1 MASPAS
7 RSSTAMPAFA
17 ETPDERARMGR
28 ISGVLWILASFITV
42 ASCYLPGAQHVAIGW
57 VFALSGLFFLYGLAS
72 ALGWLRWDRASIKT
86 LGIGMALTIP
96 VIGLG
101 IFFTGGAMSFVQPM
115 LVTTLLYAA
124 FFFPTRWAW
133 PLSIELILVAGTPL
147 VYDGNAIEE
156 AFLPHYVALVAG
168 FLSATWVLVGLRKRL
183 LEAELHQRDIAH
195 RDPLTGVANRRRF
208 DVVLQEEIAVRTRPR
223 GGRRK
228 GDETPLA
235 LLILDLDDFKT
246 INDNHGHP
254 VGDAIL
260 CQVAERAQ
268 SMLRSGDTLARIGGD
283 EFAIVAPGV
292 HGDAVGNLAESV
304 CHAVASSY
312 SDAGTPSPSA
322 SIGWAVFPDDGLDF
336 EALINAADERMLSSK
351 RLTEPAAV

>member
-1 MASPAS
+1 
-7 RSSTAMPAFA
+7 MPAFA

-28 ISGVLWILASFITV
+28 ISGVLWILAAFITV
-42 ASCYLPGAQHVAIGW
+42 ANCYLPGAQHVAMGW
-57 VFALSGLFFLYGLAS
+57 VFALSGAILLYGLAA
-72 ALGWLRWDRASIKT
+72 ALGWLRWDKASMKA
-86 LGIGMALTIP
+86 LGTGMIFTTP

-101 IFFTGGAMSFVQPM
+101 IFLTGGAMSFVQPM

-124 FFFPTRWAW
+124 FFFPARWAW
-133 PLSIELILVAGTPL
+133 PLSIELILVAGTPII
-147 VYDGNAIEE
+147 YDGNAIEE

-208 DVVLQEEIAVRTRPR
+208 DAVLAGEIAVRTRPR

-254 VGDAIL
+254 VGDTIL

-268 SMLRSGDTLARIGGD
+268 SILRSGDTLARIGGD
-283 EFAIVAPGV
+283 EFAIVAPGL
-292 HGDAVGNLAESV
+292 HGDAVRNLAESI
-304 CHAVASSY
+304 CHAVATSY

-336 EALINAADERMLSSK
+336 ETLIDAADERMLSRK
-351 RLTEPAAV
+351 RFSEPATV

>member
-1 MASPAS
+1 MASPVSFAS
-7 RSSTAMPAFA
+7 AAMPAFA
-17 ETPDERARMGR
+17 EAPDERARMGR

-42 ASCYLPGAQHVAIGW
+42 ASCYLPGAQHVPIGW
-57 VFALSGLFFLYGLAS
+57 VYALSGLFFLYGLAS
-72 ALGWLRWDRASIKT
+72 ALGWLRWDRASMRT
-86 LGIGMALTIP
+86 LGVGMVLTIP

-101 IFFTGGAMSFVQPM
+101 IFLTGGAMSFVQPM

-124 FFFPTRWAW
+124 FFFPVRWAW
-133 PLSIELILVAGTPL
+133 PLSIELILIAGTPL

-183 LEAELHQRDIAH
+183 LEAELHHRDIAH
-195 RDPLTGVANRRRF
+195 RDPLTGVANRRQF
-208 DVVLQEEIAVRTRPR
+208 DAVLQREIAARSHP

-228 GDETPLA
+228 NDESPLA

-260 CQVAERAQ
+260 RQVAERAQ
-268 SMLRSGDTLARIGGD
+268 SMLRSSDTFARIGGD

-292 HGDAVGNLAESV
+292 HGEAVNNLARSICDAVSIQ
-304 CHAVASSY
+304 Y
-312 SDAGTPSPSA
+312 SDARTPAPSA
-322 SIGWAVFPDDGLDF
+322 SIGWAIFPEDGHDF
-336 EALINAADERMLSSK
+336 ESLLRSADERMLSRK
-351 RLTEPAAV
+351 RPGEPAAV